1 MHANY
6 TNFDD
11 VDGSTPAVS
20 GDRYWAHD
28 VIRDFHYTRSL
39 AGLLGKAI
47 MGGDAMLCGGGSITK
62 VDDNTIH
69 IGEVYGVCKTP
80 ARVPDDDAGWS
91 IPKTYKDDE
100 IYTVVRAVDK
110 TILLRPGSG
119 SVKLSFKGADGGT
132 RDRAFL
138 GGAYVYFRKDD
149 CAATGDDSP
158 PTSHQL
164 VIASYTGAGTS
175 LAITPVETKFERVF
189 RLIAEESARAT
200 GAEQANATALTTHTG
215 NKSNP
220 HGVTA
225 AQVELGNVNNTSDAD
240 KPVST
245 KQQAALDAHTGNK
258 SNPHGVTAAQIGLG
272 NVATQASLD
281 DHTGNTSNP
290 HGVTR
295 EQIGLG
301 RDYIFAT
308 TIGATTISVN
318 GGISTVGLT
327 LFGSMSPS
335 SNPTKRS
342 HVVKQ
347 GDTYTPARGWYNF
360 QGGVS
365 SGPYSGTAVV
375 SLDMGTVISSVTLE
389 YLLY

>member
-47 MGGDAMLCGGGSITK
+47 MGGDVMLCGGGSITK

-189 RLIAEESARAT
+189 RLIAEESARAI
-200 GAEQANATALTTHTG
+200 GAEQANMTALAAETTRAQTAENAHTG
-215 NKSNP
+215 NTSNP
-220 HGVTA
+220 HDVTK
-225 AQVELGNVNNTSDAD
+225 AQVGLGDVNNTSDAN

-245 KQQAALDAHTGNK
+245 AQQAALDA
-258 SNPHGVTAAQIGLG
+258 
-272 NVATQASLD
+272 
-281 DHTGNTSNP
+281 HTGNTSNP

-295 EQIGLG
+295 AQIGLG

-308 TIGATTISVN
+308 TIGATSIDTTTIS
-318 GGISTVGLT
+318 ISGA
-327 LFGSMSPS
+327 MR
-335 SNPTKRS
+335 PTSKPLSKS
-342 HVVKQ
+342 HVLKQ
-347 GDTYTPARGWYNF
+347 GDTYTPERGWYNF
-360 QGGVS
+360 SGGVS
-365 SGPYSGTAVV
+365 SGPYSGTVAV
-375 SLDMGTVISSVTLE
+375 SLDMGTIISSVTLE